1 VENICKRLKEARNLQ
16 QLANMSLLY
25 RILTADV
32 ICEYSV
38 VDSYD
43 FLNKPQKPSSFFRAF
58 VDAARLLWV
67 VQEIPWANMVLLMFS
82 KGPIWAQPRDEGIR
96 AVMKY
101 QKVPASDPGEI
112 EIVWFKRLC

>member
-1 VENICKRLKEARNLQ
+1 
-16 QLANMSLLY
+16 MSLLY
-25 RILTADV
+25 RVLTADV
-32 ICEYSV
+32 MCEYSF

-43 FLNKPQKPSSFFRAF
+43 FLNKPQKSSSLFRTF

-67 VQEIPWANMVLLMFS
+67 VREILWANMALLMFS
-82 KGPIWAQPRDEGIR
+82 KGLIWAQPRDEGIR

-101 QKVPASDPGEI
+101 QKVSASDPGEI